1 MSTTLVGIFDDYS
14 SAQAAVQELSRM
26 GLRHA
31 DISIAKHTH
40 PEGYMTYGGPGSKDY
55 SSGKSIGTKINEFF
69 AGIFG
74 SDIDEDERGLYAEA
88 VRRGSTVVTVNVAE
102 SMLAKASDVM
112 NKYGAVDPVRRVA
125 QYKTTG
131 YQRYDPQA
139 PPYSPEQA
147 AKEFQAYGTTG
158 EIALPVIEES
168 LQVGKRAVQ
177 RGGVRIVTRS
187 TERPVEETVS
197 LRTEQVHVERHPVDR
212 AVSEADLAAVR
223 DRSFD
228 VTTTSEEAV
237 VSKQAR
243 VVEEVVV
250 GKEVTQHDET
260 IRDTL
265 RRTDVKVE
273 KIEAPSSTAGKKT
286 KQ

>member
-1 MSTTLVGIFDDYS
+1 
-14 SAQAAVQELSRM
+14 M
-26 GLRHA
+26 GLKQG
-31 DISIAKHTH
+31 DITIAKHTH

-55 SSGKSIGTKINEFF
+55 SSGKSIGTKIGDFF

-102 SMLAKASDVM
+102 SMLTKASDVM

-125 QYKTTG
+125 RYKAAG
-131 YQRYDPQA
+131 YQQYDPKA
-139 PPYSPEQA
+139 APYSPEQA
-147 AKEFQAYGTTG
+147 AKEFQAYGNTG

-168 LQVGKRAVQ
+168 LEVGKRAVQ
-177 RGGVRIVTRS
+177 RGGVRMVTRS

-237 VSKQAR
+237 VSRQAR

-250 GKEVTQHDET
+250 GKEVRQRDET
-260 IRDTL
+260 IRDTV
-265 RRTDVKVE
+265 RRTDVEVD
-273 KIEAPSSTAGKKT
+273 KIDTLSSTAGRKP